1 MVKVILQQP
10 VVKNLSIGSALANGQ
25 YFKVTWREKTV
36 DQTESNLIED
46 SENDVNEQHI
56 MSFTTVFKSWGKIR
70 KAGPAN
76 GHEIEQ
82 QIQIFPNGYIKVLT
96 LTR

>member
-1 MVKVILQQP
+1 MKGKNCRPNRVKP
-10 VVKNLSIGSALANGQ
+10 NS
-25 YFKVTWREKTV
+25 
-36 DQTESNLIED
+36 ED
-46 SENDVNEQHI
+46 SENYVNEQHI
-56 MSFTTVFKSWGKIR
+56 MSFTTLFKNWGKIR
-70 KAGPAN
+70 KAGRGN

>member
-82 QIQIFPNGYIKVLT
+82 QIQFFSNGYNKGLT